1 MKKVITGLL
10 VLLCISALTG
20 CGKDDVTLTNEDNDL
35 VAEYIAG
42 TLLKYSYDNEW
53 KYQKLN
59 SAQNGGGT
67 TSSSGI
73 QKPSQTQSATI
84 GHNNTIQT
92 TKASGNSAELHEP

>member
-42 TLLKYSYDNEW
+42 TLLKYSYENEW

-67 TSSSGI
+67 TSSSVTAL
-73 QKPSQTQSATI
+73 KP
-84 GHNNTIQT
+84 HNSLPDTDFPQYN
-92 TKASGNSAELHEP
+92 PYM

>member
-42 TLLKYSYDNEW
+42 TLLKYSYENEW

-59 SAQNGGGT
+59 SAQNGAVG
-67 TSSSGI
+67 SPVN
-73 QKPSQTQSATI
+73 KSADAGKKVI
-84 GHNNTIQT
+84 SCG
-92 TKASGNSAELHEP
+92 A

>member
-42 TLLKYSYDNEW
+42 TLLKYSYDN
-53 KYQKLN
+53 
-59 SAQNGGGT
+59 NGNIR
-67 TSSSGI
+67 SLI
-73 QKPSQTQSATI
+73 QHRMVEVQ
-84 GHNNTIQT
+84 
-92 TKASGNSAELHEP
+92 